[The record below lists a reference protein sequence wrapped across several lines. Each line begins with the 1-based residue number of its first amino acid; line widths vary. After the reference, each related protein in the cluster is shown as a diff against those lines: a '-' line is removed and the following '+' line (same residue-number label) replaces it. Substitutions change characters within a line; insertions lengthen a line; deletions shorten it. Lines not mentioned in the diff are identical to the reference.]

1 MPESQNA
8 FDIAKQQVLTSMATE
23 RVIKEDVLWHYIA
36 AKNKGVDYDRN
47 AAIYEQV
54 KSMTLE
60 DVAAFQ
66 QQWIKD
72 RNYTYCILGDERDL
86 DMKYL
91 RSIGKVTM
99 LSQEEIFGY

>member
-8 FDIAKQQVLTSMATE
+8 FDIAKQQILTSIATE
-23 RVIKEDVLWHYIA
+23 RIIKEDVLWHYIA

-47 AAIYEQV
+47 IAVYEKV
-54 KSMTLE
+54 KNMTLE
-60 DVAAFQ
+60 DVVAFQ

-86 DMKYL
+86 DMHYL
-91 RSIGKVTM
+91 RGIGEVTM